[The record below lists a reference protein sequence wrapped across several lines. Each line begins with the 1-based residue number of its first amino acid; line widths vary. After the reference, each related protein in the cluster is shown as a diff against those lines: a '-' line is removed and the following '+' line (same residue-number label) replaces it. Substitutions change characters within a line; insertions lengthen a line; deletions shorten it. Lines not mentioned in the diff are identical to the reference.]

1 VADTRITN
9 ARILPIDGRSGI
21 IDDGEIVIRDGFIA
35 EVRPEGSAVAGG
47 RVADNRA
54 ADGAAA
60 ETVID
65 ADGRLVMPGLVNTHT
80 HSAMTLLRSYADD
93 LPLMDWLQNEIWP
106 VEGHLSAED
115 VYWGTALAAV
125 EMLKSGTTTC
135 SDMYFFMS
143 DAARA
148 YSDVGIRAVVAPGLF
163 SFSDEPD
170 RRLAEAAAFCREWQ
184 GAAGGRITT
193 MLAPHA
199 PYTVD
204 ADYMGRIL
212 ETAADLGIPIHTHVS
227 ETKGE
232 VEDSYAQHGMSPVRY
247 LEKLGVLGH
256 EHLLAAHCVHLNEED
271 ISILG
276 ERHVAVAHNP
286 QCNMKLGNGV
296 APVVE
301 LAAAGAT
308 VGLAT
313 DGVASN
319 NNLNLWEEMRMAA
332 FLQKGHYH
340 DTTRLPAATALEM
353 GTRRGAAAL
362 ALGKQTG
369 SIEVGKQA
377 DLIFVDLQQPQF
389 QPIHDITANL
399 VYSAYGSEVSR
410 VLVAGTEVV
419 RDGRMTM
426 VDEAEIY
433 ARAREQAERLIRAAG
448 RTPHVG

>member
-1 VADTRITN
+1 MADTRITN
-9 ARILPIDGRSGI
+9 ARILPVDGRSGI
-21 IDDGEIVIRDGFIA
+21 IDEGEILIRDGRIA
-35 EVRPEGSAVAGG
+35 ELRSG
-47 RVADNRA
+47 RRGA
-54 ADGAAA
+54 ADGGAA
-60 ETVID
+60 ETVMD
-65 ADGRLVMPGLVNTHT
+65 AGGQLVMPGLVNTHT
-80 HSAMTLLRSYADD
+80 HAAMTLLRSYADD
-93 LPLMDWLQNEIWP
+93 LPLMDWLQDEIWP
-106 VEGHLSAED
+106 VEAHLSAQD

-148 YSDVGIRAVVAPGLF
+148 YSDVGMRAVAAPGLF
-163 SFSDEPD
+163 SFSEDPD
-170 RRLAEAAAFCREWQ
+170 QRLVEAAAFCREWQ

-227 ETKGE
+227 ETKAE
-232 VEDSYAQHGMSPVRY
+232 VEDSYARHGMSPVRY
-247 LEKLGVLGH
+247 LEKLGVIGH
-256 EHLLAAHCVHLNEED
+256 QHVLAAHCVHVNEED
-271 ISILG
+271 IAILG
-276 ERHVAVAHNP
+276 ERRVAVAHNP

-301 LAAAGAT
+301 LDAAGAI
-308 VGLAT
+308 VGVAT

-362 ALGKQTG
+362 ALGEQTG

-389 QPIHDITANL
+389 QPIHDVTANL

-419 RDGRMTM
+419 RDGRMTT
-426 VDEAEIY
+426 VDEAEIS
-433 ARAREQAERLIRAAG
+433 ARGQESAERLIRAAG